1 MGAQPMRWFKRSH
14 MRLFS
19 GEDTAPVLKAAREIS
34 SIEELPSCLMLSG
47 GAKQVMSFQM
57 GQALVQ
63 ALLSCN
69 GTFCTMS
76 AFRMLTQS
84 MYTSA
89 LLLHGNGPPARA
101 QYCAISGLGSAS
113 KKGAR
118 VVTFTL
124 ISKTGELSTITVCV
138 FCMAKMMTA

>member
-1 MGAQPMRWFKRSH
+1 MRWFKRSH

-76 AFRMLTQS
+76 AFRMLTWS
-84 MYTSA
+84 LKGEIVGIYAHSPSSA
-89 LLLHGNGPPARA
+89 HPLKNK
-101 QYCAISGLGSAS
+101 AS
-113 KKGAR
+113 IR
-118 VVTFTL
+118 L
-124 ISKTGELSTITVCV
+124 C
-138 FCMAKMMTA
+138 